1 MRPLAPGR
9 PHASGH
15 HLMFLQVSAAEDR
28 RFELLRGCPQHAF
41 QQCWPAFTGVRHRPA
56 NCANTVWVNIG
67 ERWRTWVNET
77 TNETAAGAGELTPAS
92 PARVLLLRLTH
103 GEPARQSRPH
113 PLESVGDNQATSTDG
128 ITLSDREVR
137 GERAHSRLMAR
148 VGLRVWPFGKHPQQA
163 DLCRPG
169 GSPLP
174 VP

>member
-1 MRPLAPGR
+1 
-9 PHASGH
+9 
-15 HLMFLQVSAAEDR
+15 
-28 RFELLRGCPQHAF
+28 
-41 QQCWPAFTGVRHRPA
+41 
-56 NCANTVWVNIG
+56 
-67 ERWRTWVNET
+67 VNET

-148 VGLRVWPFGKHPQQA
+148 VGLRVWPFGK
-163 DLCRPG
+163 RP
-169 GSPLP
+169 
-174 VP
+174 